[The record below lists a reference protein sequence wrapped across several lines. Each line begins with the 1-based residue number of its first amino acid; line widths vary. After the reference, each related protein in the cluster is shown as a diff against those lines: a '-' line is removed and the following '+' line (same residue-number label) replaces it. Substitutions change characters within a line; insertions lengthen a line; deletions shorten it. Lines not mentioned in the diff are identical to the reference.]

1 MAQHPIFAKQ
11 AQKAKGFCAALLAVT
26 GLVATTHA
34 ALATP
39 RHASAPP
46 PAPTAPSF
54 TAEQADHG
62 AQLYAGTCAM
72 CHGAALEGAH
82 DMPPLRGLFVA
93 RWANTPL
100 NKLYAYITHAMPL
113 MAPGTL
119 PPQDNIDVMAF
130 LLRENG
136 TEPGHTP
143 LPADEN
149 RLAQMVFPAPNAL
162 PPVKAA
168 QPGKAPRTR

>member
-11 AQKAKGFCAALLAVT
+11 AQNARRFCTALLATT
-26 GLVATTHA
+26 GLVAMAHA
-34 ALATP
+34 ALAAP
-39 RHASAPP
+39 RHAPAAP

-62 AQLYAGTCAM
+62 AQIYAGTCAM

-93 RWANTPL
+93 RWANTSL

-119 PPQDNIDVMAF
+119 PPQDNIDVIAF

-143 LPADEN
+143 CQRMKTAW
-149 RLAQMVFPAPNAL
+149 RKWCFP
-162 PPVKAA
+162 PPM
-168 QPGKAPRTR
+168 RCHL

>member
-11 AQKAKGFCAALLAVT
+11 AQKARGFCTALLAAT
-26 GLVATTHA
+26 GLVATAHA
-34 ALATP
+34 ALAAP
-39 RHASAPP
+39 RHAPAAP
-46 PAPTAPSF
+46 PAPAAPSF

-62 AQLYAGTCAM
+62 AQIYAGTCAM

-93 RWANTPL
+93 RWANTSL

-119 PPQDNIDVMAF
+119 PPQDNIDVIAF

-149 RLAQMVFPAPNAL
+149 RLAQMVFPTPNAL

>member
-1 MAQHPIFAKQ
+1 MAQYLIFAKH
-11 AQKAKGFCAALLAVT
+11 AQKAKGFCTALLAAT
-26 GLVATTHA
+26 GLVATAHV
-34 ALATP
+34 ALAAP
-39 RHASAPP
+39 RHA
-46 PAPTAPSF
+46 PAAPSF

-62 AQLYAGTCAM
+62 AQIYAGTCAM
-72 CHGAALEGAH
+72 CHGAGLEGAH

-93 RWANTPL
+93 RWANTSL

-119 PPQDNIDVMAF
+119 PPQDNIDVIAF

-149 RLAQMVFPAPNAL
+149 RLAQMVFPVPNAL